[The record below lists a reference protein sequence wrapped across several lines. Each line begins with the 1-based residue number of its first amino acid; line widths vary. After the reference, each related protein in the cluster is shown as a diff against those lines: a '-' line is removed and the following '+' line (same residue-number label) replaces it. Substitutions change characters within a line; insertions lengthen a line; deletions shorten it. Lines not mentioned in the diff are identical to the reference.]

1 MGVMCAGRKDAQVAD
16 VTAADPPVNPS
27 PNGLVT
33 INVAPTVGAC
43 C

>member
-1 MGVMCAGRKDAQVAD
+1 MGMMCAGRRDAQVAD
-16 VTAADPPVNPS
+16 VTAADLPIHPN
-27 PNGLVT
+27 PNGLAT